1 MVREKFRKFCMFCH
15 GFNGREILEPAS
27 RLACCLLGFA
37 DLHVLVDGQDGVTDG
52 GICGRG
58 SVVGGDGEVTKVSTA
73 DFVAVALAFGARE
86 VHSAGRREFV
96 EGDAV
101 AIRSDIGALGLHNL
115 RKVHSNAG
123 EAYGLGGCGA
133 GIGGGH
139 FLDGIEIDATH
150 DGCDDE

>member
-1 MVREKFRKFCMFCH
+1 MASRKFRKFCGDSQPTRRF
-15 GFNGREILEPAS
+15 RDRS
-27 RLACCLLGFA
+27 LGLA
-37 DLHVLVDGQDGVTDG
+37 DLHVLVDGEDGVADG

-58 SVVGGDGEVTKVSTA
+58 TVVGGDGEVAPFSAA
-73 DFVAVALAFGARE
+73 DFVGVALAFGAGE
-86 VHSAGRREFV
+86 VHGAGRREFV

-101 AIRSDIGALGLHNL
+101 AIRSNIGALGLRDL

-123 EAYGLGGCGA
+123 EADGLGGSGA

-139 FLDGIEIDATH
+139 FLDGVEIDAAH

>member
-1 MVREKFRKFCMFCH
+1 MASRKFRKFCGDSQPTRRF
-15 GFNGREILEPAS
+15 RDRSP
-27 RLACCLLGFA
+27 GFA
-37 DLHVLVDGQDGVTDG
+37 DLHVLVDGEDGVADG

-58 SVVGGDGEVTKVSTA
+58 SVMGGDGEVAAVSAA
-73 DFVAVALAFGARE
+73 DFVGVALTFAARE
-86 VHSAGRREFV
+86 VHGAGRREFV

-101 AIRSDIGALGLHNL
+101 AIRSDISALGLRYL

-123 EAYGLGGCGA
+123 KAYGLGGGGA